1 MTDLPDGDWRGAA
14 GGGAPLVYGT
24 ARLAGM
30 LYAGASFGELLD
42 MLGPEPPEP
51 LARAGWLMD
60 RSWLYALNF
69 SPYQAAQLQAA
80 ALALSGCFRVHGPAH
95 PLRLLALCAPG
106 DLMVNAPLDFIAPA
120 AGASLSLAFWH
131 KDGLPADLP
140 EHDVAIVAVSESA
153 PDALRALAP
162 VYETWPRPILNNPA
176 LTLPMSRDWLFRA
189 LCGLPGVFAAPTWVA
204 SRADLEG
211 GIVGSYPVL
220 LRPYGSHA
228 GDGLVKADSPADV
241 PRFLSDSDADAFY
254 VSRFVDYRG
263 EGGLYAK
270 YRIAFVDGA
279 PFLCHMAL
287 SEHWMVHYLNAGMD
301 ENGAKRAAEQRAMDT
316 FGASFA
322 QRHRVGLAAVAAAVG
337 LEFFS
342 IDCAEAADGR
352 LLVFEADV
360 AAILHSMD
368 PPELYP
374 YKQAAMQRCYDAFGA
389 MLRRRAG
396 AIASTPHLDP
406 LPKECEREAAGSS
419 AAR

>member
-1 MTDLPDGDWRGAA
+1 MTDLPDGDWRGVAPSDTPQ
-14 GGGAPLVYGT
+14 GGAPVVYGT

-30 LYAGASFGELLD
+30 LYAGASFGDVLD
-42 MLGPEPPEP
+42 MLGPQPSAP
-51 LARAGWLMD
+51 LAQAGWLMD

-80 ALALSGCFRVHGPAH
+80 ALALSGCFRVHGPAQ
-95 PLRLLALCAPG
+95 PLRLLGLCAPG

-120 AGASLSLAFWH
+120 AGASLSLAYWRGD
-131 KDGLPADLP
+131 KLPAELP

-162 VYETWPRPILNNPA
+162 VYQTWPRPILNNPA
-176 LTLPMSRDWLFRA
+176 LILPMSRDWLFRT
-189 LCGLPGVFAAPTWVA
+189 LSGLPGVFAAPTWVA
-204 SRADLEG
+204 SRADLQA
-211 GIVGSYPVL
+211 GIMGSYPVL

-241 PRFLSDSDADAFY
+241 APFLSQTEGDAFY

-263 EGGLYAK
+263 GDGWYSK

-279 PFLCHMAL
+279 PFLCHMAV

-301 ENGAKRAAEQRAMDT
+301 GNRAKRAAEQRAMDT
-316 FGASFA
+316 FASSFA
-322 QRHRVGLAAVAAAVG
+322 QRHRVGLAAVAAAIG
-337 LEFFS
+337 LDYFS

-360 AAILHSMD
+360 AAIIHSMD

-389 MLRRRAG
+389 MLRRRRSPSPSFSPSPFG
-396 AIASTPHLDP
+396 
-406 LPKECEREAAGSS
+406 RGQG
-419 AAR
+419 